1 MAARNPLLGA
11 LLVATVAISAASL
24 GGCGRHRGEPLYAS
38 TVVVGETVLV
48 RVKHAYVKGD
58 KVVVKTFMQNKTDKP
73 VTIDRDAIALKLS
86 DGSVIP
92 RASGRTTRHEPYVLA
107 PGEGRDVHVDFRLD
121 GRQASVDHA
130 DLVIDGVSVGDDM
143 PRLLGEVALASRH
156 GIRRNVAALSQAER
170 DAASEETEADEAE
183 EVESDAEAEAEADS
197 ATEPV
202 EEAPAEEPAEEWQI
216 GR

>member
-1 MAARNPLLGA
+1 VRVRRPEADPDSVLICGFDAAEIVGILRSRSELCSADFETDRRCYEWSMAARNPLLGA

-24 GGCGRHRGEPLYAS
+24 GGCGRPRGEPLYAS

-92 RASGRTTRHEPYVLA
+92 RASGRTTRQNVECVKP
-107 PGEGRDVHVDFRLD
+107 P
-121 GRQASVDHA
+121 SVWA
-130 DLVIDGVSVGDDM
+130 
-143 PRLLGEVALASRH
+143 
-156 GIRRNVAALSQAER
+156 
-170 DAASEETEADEAE
+170 
-183 EVESDAEAEAEADS
+183 
-197 ATEPV
+197 
-202 EEAPAEEPAEEWQI
+202 
-216 GR
+216 